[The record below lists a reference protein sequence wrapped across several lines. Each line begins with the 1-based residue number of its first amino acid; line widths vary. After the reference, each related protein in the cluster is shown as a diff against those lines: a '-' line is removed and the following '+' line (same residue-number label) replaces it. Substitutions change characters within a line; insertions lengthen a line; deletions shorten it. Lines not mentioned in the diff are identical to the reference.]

1 MPNWTHSFSCH
12 HSQYFKILVRRF
24 LKRQKGQTEW
34 ERRQEARFYK
44 RQSRQMR
51 VNELSTAVR
60 RWRRKGENRLSEQ
73 TIPKWLK
80 NWQHQ
85 GPLDTWT
92 KVRRKGSAEMSFW
105 IPKFHF
111 LPLPRKPPRSISTAL
126 CSGATAVP
134 SRGIGLEAPSGE
146 GGGHTEDVQ
155 DRRPRHDWRKGGVQY
170 YNQENH
176 TEFYMPDTGSSPDS
190 LPAWAPGRCRSW
202 LSTWQ
207 SFPWGPDK
215 VEGEDGKTGVS
226 GAPNKMA
233 AWFIQGRP
241 ADSPLR
247 HAHGALDRA

>member
-51 VNELSTAVR
+51 VNELSTAIR

-111 LPLPRKPPRSISTAL
+111 LPLPRKRPRSISTAL

-146 GGGHTEDVQ
+146 GGGHAEDVQ
-155 DRRPRHDWRKGGVQY
+155 DRRPRHDWRTGG
-170 YNQENH
+170 
-176 TEFYMPDTGSSPDS
+176 G
-190 LPAWAPGRCRSW
+190 G
-202 LSTWQ
+202 
-207 SFPWGPDK
+207 
-215 VEGEDGKTGVS
+215 EGT
-226 GAPNKMA
+226 
-233 AWFIQGRP
+233 I
-241 ADSPLR
+241 L
-247 HAHGALDRA
+247 